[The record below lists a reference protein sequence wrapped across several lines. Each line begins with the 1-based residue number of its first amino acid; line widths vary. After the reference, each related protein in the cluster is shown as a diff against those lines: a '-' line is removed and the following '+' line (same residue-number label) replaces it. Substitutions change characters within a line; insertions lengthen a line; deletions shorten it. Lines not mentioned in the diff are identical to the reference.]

1 MHALIK
7 FLTLAEA
14 DPSSGKYVDPSL
26 IATLVDIPGRL
37 PTLYVSNPRSSALRG
52 HSATNYS
59 SSVGREIA
67 DLRLASIP
75 RTLDSS
81 RDLSMD
87 RAYLGG

>member
-14 DPSSGKYVDPSL
+14 NPSSGKYVDPSL
-26 IATLVDIPGRL
+26 VAPLVDITGRL
-37 PTLYVSNPRSSALRG
+37 TTLYDSNPHSSTLRG
-52 HSATNYS
+52 HSATAYS
-59 SSVGREIA
+59 SSVGREFA

-81 RDLSMD
+81 RDLSTD
-87 RAYLGG
+87 RDYLGG